1 MCGRY
6 ALYGPISRH
15 REDDPLEFTFLDRR
29 VSFVPHYNAAPTQH
43 LPVYR
48 MALALGHPVGQPLDP
63 ERGRELVPLK
73 WGLIPSWA
81 KDASIGAKMINARSE
96 TVQEKPAFRNA
107 YKYRRCLVPANGF
120 YEWQALPTGKQP
132 HYITVQNVGVIAFAG
147 LWERWTNRAS
157 GEIIDSFTI
166 LTCEANELVR
176 KLHGRMPVI
185 LKEQDY
191 ESWLTGSVSDAQT
204 LMKSFPAEAMLTYF
218 VSKKVNRSSY
228 DAPELIEPI
237 EEPNNFF

>member
-6 ALYGPISRH
+6 TLFGPISRH
-15 REDDPLEFTFLDRR
+15 RDTEELLFTFLDRS
-29 VSFVPHYNAAPTQH
+29 VALVPRYNAAQTQY

-48 MALALGHPVGQPLDP
+48 IDP
-63 ERGRELVPLK
+63 KRGRELIQLK

-81 KDASIGAKMINARSE
+81 RDPSIGAKMINARSE
-96 TVQEKPAFRNA
+96 SVLEKPAFRNA

-147 LWERWTNRAS
+147 LWERWTDRAG
-157 GEIIDSFTI
+157 GEVMDFFTI
-166 LTCEANELVR
+166 LTCEANDLVR
-176 KLHGRMPVI
+176 KLHERMPVI

-191 ESWLTGSVSDAQT
+191 EAWLTGSVTEVQT
-204 LMKSFPAEAMLTYF
+204 LMKIGRAH
-218 VSKKVNRSSY
+218 V
-228 DAPELIEPI
+228 
-237 EEPNNFF
+237 

>member
-15 REDDPLEFTFLDRR
+15 REDDPLEFTFLDRN
-29 VSFVPHYNAAPTQH
+29 VAFAPHYNAAPTQY

-48 MALALGHPVGQPLDP
+48 IDP
-63 ERGRELVPLK
+63 ERGRELAPLK

-81 KDASIGAKMINARSE
+81 KDASIGAKLINARSE
-96 TVQEKPAFRNA
+96 SVQEKPAFRTA

-120 YEWQALPTGKQP
+120 YEWEALPTGKQP

-147 LWERWTNRAS
+147 LWESWTDKVS
-157 GEIIDSFTI
+157 GEVIDSFTI
-166 LTCEANELVR
+166 LTGEANDLVR
-176 KLHGRMPVI
+176 KLHERMPVI

-191 ESWLTGSVSDAQT
+191 ELWLTGPGSDAQT
-204 LMKSFPAEAMLTYF
+204 LMKPFPAEDMLTYF
-218 VSKKVNRSSY
+218 VSKKVNRASY
-228 DAPELIEPI
+228 DAPDLIEPI
-237 EEPNNFF
+237 

>member
-15 REDDPLEFTFLDRR
+15 REDDEQDFTFLDRR
-29 VSFVPHYNAAPTQH
+29 VAFVPHYNAAPTQC

-48 MALALGHPVGQPLDP
+48 IDP
-63 ERGRELVPLK
+63 ERGRELARLK

-96 TVQEKPAFRNA
+96 TVQEKPAFRSA

-120 YEWQALPTGKQP
+120 YEWQALPSGKQP
-132 HYITVQNVGVIAFAG
+132 HYITAQNVGVIAFSG
-147 LWERWTNRAS
+147 LWENWTDKAS
-157 GEIIDSFTI
+157 GEVIDSFTI
-166 LTCEANELVR
+166 LTCEANDLVR
-176 KLHGRMPVI
+176 KRHERMPVI

-191 ESWLTGSVSDAQT
+191 EEWLTGSISEVQT
-204 LMKSFPAEAMLTYF
+204 LMKPFPAEDMLTYF
-218 VSKKVNRSSY
+218 VSKKVNRASY

-237 EEPNNFF
+237 QDPNLGQEVHSS

>member
-15 REDDPLEFTFLDRR
+15 RGDEELVFTFLDRS
-29 VSFVPHYNAAPTQH
+29 VALVPHYNAAPTQY

-48 MALALGHPVGQPLDP
+48 IDP
-63 ERGRELVPLK
+63 ERGRELAPLK

-81 KDASIGAKMINARSE
+81 KDSSIGTKLVNARSE
-96 TVQEKPAFRNA
+96 SVQEKPAFRTA

-120 YEWQALPTGKQP
+120 FEWQALPSGKQP

-147 LWERWTNRAS
+147 LWERWTKKAS
-157 GEIIDSFTI
+157 GEVINSFTI
-166 LTCEANELVR
+166 LTCEANERVGR
-176 KLHGRMPVI
+176 LHERMPVI

-191 ESWLTGSVSDAQT
+191 ETSLTGSPAEAAG
-204 LMKSFPAEAMLTYF
+204 LMKPFPAEDMLTYF
-218 VSKKVNRSSY
+218 VSKKVNRASY
-228 DAPELIEPI
+228 DGPDLIDPI
-237 EEPNNFF
+237 PDPYLN

>member
-15 REDDPLEFTFLDRR
+15 RGDEELVFTFLDRS
-29 VSFVPHYNAAPTQH
+29 VALVPHYNAAPTQY

-48 MALALGHPVGQPLDP
+48 IDP
-63 ERGRELVPLK
+63 ERGCELAPLK

-81 KDASIGAKMINARSE
+81 KDSSIGTKLINARSE
-96 TVQEKPAFRNA
+96 SVQEKPAFRTA

-120 YEWQALPTGKQP
+120 FEWQALPSGKQP

-147 LWERWTNRAS
+147 LWQRWTNKAS
-157 GEIIDSFTI
+157 GEVIDSFTI
-166 LTCEANELVR
+166 LTCEANERVGR
-176 KLHGRMPVI
+176 LHERMPVI

-191 ESWLTGSVSDAQT
+191 ETSLTGSPAEAAG
-204 LMKSFPAEAMLTYF
+204 LMKPFPAEDMLTYL
-218 VSKKVNRSSY
+218 VSKKVNRASY
-228 DAPELIEPI
+228 DGPDLIDPI
-237 EEPNNFF
+237 PGPYLN